1 MGEQAI
7 SLRNV
12 LPIQFQYKDT
22 TTRCA
27 PFFSQRIVR
36 AAKILPLAYDF
47 WLFWQ
52 LNANNWVRCWLSC
65 NQKRF
70 IVRTE
75 LYHVLHFIC
84 DHKCVRYFLLCML
97 FSSSSFFSRFFPLS
111 IITHF
116 HLFLHIYLFIHVL
129 IKHGFHFKNMIWYI
143 LPFKFT
149 FISIE

>member
-84 DHKCVRYFLLCML
+84 DRYFLLCML